1 MAINVNT
8 MVETKKTVLAD
19 LFIGDCTDRA
29 NGTEISFERNG
40 ISYIVSGR
48 LNEDGMF
55 LFDISAY
62 TSAGAD
68 YGTKSYKIEIFD
80 ISEEKT
86 RYSLPK
92 ELIMLFVR
100 VLEEEY
106 PAVRL
111 SQLGS
116 GFSLPSLDNG
126 MIKAFI
132 WFGENFDVMS
142 ITRKQLQEG
151 PSATDPFAL

>member
-1 MAINVNT
+1 MAINVNVT
-8 MVETKKTVLAD
+8 VETKKTVLAD
-19 LFIGDCTDRA
+19 LYIGDSIERS
-29 NGTEISFERNG
+29 NGTEVSFDRNG
-40 ISYIVSGR
+40 IQYIVSGH
-48 LNEDGMF
+48 LNDDGMF
-55 LFDISAY
+55 VFDMSAY
-62 TSAGAD
+62 TESGAD
-68 YGTKSYKIEIFD
+68 YGTKSYKLEIFD
-80 ISEEKT
+80 IAEDKT
-86 RYSLPK
+86 RYTLPK
-92 ELIMLFVR
+92 EIIMLFLR
-100 VLEEEY
+100 VLEESY
-106 PAVRL
+106 PQVKL